1 MHGVGG
7 IRGSLPGR
15 LALAL
20 TVLAAVTALMASCTG
35 ATDSAQGQ
43 AIARGQVVYQT
54 DCQGCHEG
62 QPPDLARQ
70 PPSLDGLF
78 DGAQLPDGSPTTDAN
93 VRQAILRGGVAMP
106 PFAGRLGADDLN
118 DLLQYLHTR

>member
-1 MHGVGG
+1 MHGTGG
-7 IRGSLPGR
+7 IRGSRSGR
-15 LALAL
+15 LVPGLMVLVAAGAL
-20 TVLAAVTALMASCTG
+20 TASCAG
-35 ATDSAQGQ
+35 ATDSAQGK
-43 AIARGQVVYQT
+43 AIARGQVVYET

-78 DGAQLPDGSPTTDAN
+78 NGAQLPDGSPATDAN

-106 PFAGRLGADDLN
+106 PFAGRLSADDLN